1 VAESAAAMA
10 TATTT
15 EIRPGESTVD
25 LPAATDQ
32 AVYFIGTIRTPW
44 RTRKECPR
52 KGDLDGPVCTIEI
65 APRWRGA
72 LQDVGRQTHLQ
83 ILYWMHEAR
92 RDLVLQSPRW
102 NGEATGTFSLR
113 SPNRPNPIA
122 SSLVV
127 IEAVEA
133 ARILVR
139 GLDCIDGTPLIDVKP
154 ESCPEWLAAAD
165 KGGAKGD
172 AE

>member
-1 VAESAAAMA
+1 VAEGAAAMA

-15 EIRPGESTVD
+15 EIRPGESTVE
-25 LPAATDQ
+25 LPARTDE

-44 RTRKECPR
+44 RSRKECPR

-65 APRWRGA
+65 APPWREA
-72 LQDVGRQTHLQ
+72 LQGVSGHTHLQ

-92 RDLVLQSPRW
+92 RDLVLQSPKW
-102 NGEATGTFSLR
+102 NGEGTGTFSLR

-122 SSLVV
+122 SSLVA
-127 IEAVEA
+127 IEAVETD
-133 ARILVR
+133 RILVR
-139 GLDCIDGTPLIDVKP
+139 GLDCMDGTPLIDVKP
-154 ESCPEWLAAAD
+154 ESCPEWPA

-172 AE
+172 LE

>member
-1 VAESAAAMA
+1 M
-10 TATTT
+10 ATTT
-15 EIRPGESTVD
+15 EIRPGESTVE
-25 LPAATDQ
+25 LPAETD
-32 AVYFIGTIRTPW
+32 AAIYFIGTIRTPW
-44 RTRKECPR
+44 RTRRECPR
-52 KGDLDGPVCTIEI
+52 RGDLNGPVCTIEI
-65 APRWRGA
+65 APPWRAA
-72 LQDVGRQTHLQ
+72 LQGVGGHTHLQ

-92 RDLVLQSPRW
+92 RDLVLQSPRR

-133 ARILVR
+133 DRILVR

-154 ESCPEWLAAAD
+154 ESCPEWPAA
-165 KGGAKGD
+165 GRESSAKGD

>member
-1 VAESAAAMA
+1 VVRKAATTM
-10 TATTT
+10 ATTT
-15 EIRPGESTVD
+15 DIRPGERTVE
-25 LPAATDQ
+25 LPAATDE
-32 AVYFIGTIRTPW
+32 AIYFIGTIRTPW
-44 RTRKECPR
+44 RTRSECPR
-52 KGDLDGPVCTIEI
+52 KGDLKGPVCTIEI
-65 APRWRGA
+65 APQWREA
-72 LQDVGRQTHLQ
+72 LQGVGRQTHLQ

-92 RDLVLQSPRW
+92 RDLVLQSPRS

-133 ARILVR
+133 DRILVR

-154 ESCPEWLAAAD
+154 ESCPEWPAAGDKGSA
-165 KGGAKGD
+165 KGGA
-172 AE
+172 E

>member
-1 VAESAAAMA
+1 MA

-25 LPAATDQ
+25 LPAHTDQ

-44 RTRKECPR
+44 RSRKECPR

-65 APRWRGA
+65 AAPWREA
-72 LQDVGRQTHLQ
+72 LQGVSGHTHLQ

-92 RDLVLQSPRW
+92 RDLVLQSPKW

-133 ARILVR
+133 ERILVR

-154 ESCPEWLAAAD
+154 ESCPEWPA
-165 KGGAKGD
+165 KGGA
-172 AE
+172 A